1 MEKIKLQMNVLKK
14 IITYF
19 AWMVVLFLFCFGL
32 YGGWQMTKTLWP
44 GLHDDA
50 NCYSTVIINR
60 ASGNGNTF
68 DVYVRSLLL
77 NNTKE
82 FNSHGQLYY
91 PVVAALL
98 SAPNYEALLKFL
110 HLSNLFAY
118 VMAFLVFML
127 ASRRSLRIRW
137 VLGAFFGL
145 VGAWSTVSVLHYL
158 QGRPEHGIPFVLLG
172 LALSREA
179 FKMDKVP
186 DWLSG
191 IQIGVVGAISPL
203 PGLILAFASVFDRA
217 LQPVSN
223 SFLIKS
229 VSMRGLF
236 GLVAWLVCVLL
247 VYKNSLIDLLKNTL
261 SGTETTS
268 NVFFTEQLP
277 LFWLKTHFAPGL
289 GALLVLTISM
299 AILLASLF
307 LLHRGQLIPKI
318 IVIICIFLLGQIIW
332 RYGVAF
338 SATNYCFMPFL
349 PSVALWLINLSY
361 CTKDFKNWQIV
372 IFKKLVPVGLFIC
385 LLGPSFGY
393 FRTAFMQSYTLK
405 DGVKYSSALDRIK
418 KLKSELSPNE
428 SILIDGWKNAR
439 AAVVLDG
446 SPWSFKAMT
455 DWNLKKLVK
464 AEEKLDF
471 RAKFF
476 VCLQFYNPD
485 PPLVEGFNLVE
496 NQFLKTDSISILGV
510 QIKGSTQG
518 YGYAIYT
525 RDNK

>member
-1 MEKIKLQMNVLKK
+1 MNTFKK
-14 IITYF
+14 IANVF
-19 AWMVVLFLFCFGL
+19 GWFVVLFLFCYGI
-32 YGGWQMTKTLWP
+32 YGGWQMTRSLWP
-44 GLHDDA
+44 GLHEDA
-50 NCYSTVIINR
+50 NLYSTVIINR

-91 PVVAALL
+91 PVLAALL
-98 SAPNYEALLKFL
+98 SAPSYEALLKFL
-110 HLSNLFAY
+110 HQSNLFAY
-118 VMAFLVFML
+118 VISFYVFMI
-127 ASRRSLRIRW
+127 SSCRSLRIRW

-145 VGAWSTVSVLHYL
+145 VGAWSMVSVLHYL

-172 LALSREA
+172 VALIREA

-229 VSMRGLF
+229 VFIRGLF
-236 GLVAWLVCVLL
+236 GVAAWLVSVLL

-261 SGTETTS
+261 TGTETAS
-268 NVFFTEQLP
+268 NVFFTQQLP

-289 GALLVLTISM
+289 GALLVLTLSV
-299 AILLASLF
+299 AILIASLS
-307 LLHRGQLIPKI
+307 LLRRGPIVPKI
-318 IVIICIFLLGQIIW
+318 AIILCALFIGQIIW
-332 RYGVAF
+332 MHGVAF

-385 LLGPSFGY
+385 LFGPSFGY
-393 FRTAFMQSYTLK
+393 FRTAFMQYYTLK

-439 AAVVLDG
+439 TAVVLDEI
-446 SPWSFKAMT
+446 PWSFKAMT

-471 RAKFF
+471 RAKYF

-485 PPLVEGFNLVE
+485 PPVVEGFNLVE